1 MLRQI
6 NQIFT
11 IKFISVL
18 IISFPSAIVAEY
30 LNIPLAWFLGPML
43 ATSIGA
49 LMGLK
54 IIIPRIVLSSILI
67 LLGLYI
73 GNYIDKD
80 LFSQIHQWAFT
91 SLIMFAYIILSIFI
105 VSIYLQK
112 FSKYEKKTSIFS
124 AAPGALG
131 PLMILAEDAKTDLSQ
146 VATSHL
152 IRLIIIIT
160 VFPFIVN
167 SFYDVDSVN
176 ISEEIIT
183 DQNLYHL
190 MILIASSVILI
201 LFFEKIKVP
210 AALLTGTLVASGLLQ
225 ITEVASY
232 QISPDI
238 IDYCLLILGS
248 SVGCRFADKTFGEIG
263 RNALHSFVA
272 TFLLVILGVA
282 AAVIAGLI
290 IDKNFF
296 TLLLSYCPGG
306 IYEVAVIAIFFDLD
320 PEFVS
325 FHHIIRL
332 LMILLYAEI
341 KNKAEIRSLPR
352 RSIKFAMQICT
363 ELNYMC
369 QKLKSLI

>member
-1 MLRQI
+1 MMQNNQAI
-6 NQIFT
+6 PFNKENFKQIFSVSFVLV
-11 IKFISVL
+11 ILISIPGA
-18 IISFPSAIVAEY
+18 IIADFF
-30 LNIPLAWFLGPML
+30 NIPLAWFLGPML
-43 ATSIGA
+43 VTSLSS

-54 IIIPRIVLSSILI
+54 IEMPRLILSSILI

-73 GNYIDKD
+73 GNYIDKS
-80 LFSQIHQWAFT
+80 LFAQMHQWIWT
-91 SLIMFAYIILSIFI
+91 SLIMLIYIILSVLI
-105 VSIYLQK
+105 VSKYLQK
-112 FSKYEKKTSIFS
+112 FSKYEQKTSIFS

-131 PLMILAEDAKTDLSQ
+131 PLMILAEDEKTDLSQ

-167 SFYDVDSVN
+167 SFYDFEGVESAQKIIDNQNLSHLL
-176 ISEEIIT
+176 ILIIT
-183 DQNLYHL
+183 
-190 MILIASSVILI
+190 SVILI
-201 LFFEKIKVP
+201 YFFDRLKLP
-210 AALLTGTLVASGLLQ
+210 AALLSGTLVASGLLQ
-225 ITEVASY
+225 ITDIAAYE
-232 QISPDI
+232 ISADI
-238 IDYCLLILGS
+238 IDFCLLILGA

-272 TFLLVILGVA
+272 TFLLVLLGLIA
-282 AAVIAGLI
+282 AFTASLI

-332 LMILLYAEI
+332 LMILFIVPIIL
-341 KNKAEIRSLPR
+341 
-352 RSIKFAMQICT
+352 
-363 ELNYMC
+363 
-369 QKLKSLI
+369 KLISKKT